1 MEEINL
7 NELFDYFIDKIKYII
22 IATLVCCLI
31 GGIYTKFLT
40 VPMYKSST
48 TVILGGNEEGT
59 GITQSDISINNNL
72 VSTYAEIIKSR
83 RVLEQVQEEL
93 NESYTYRELVDEI
106 SVSSINNT
114 QIIKITVADNNA
126 SNAKIIANLVAKVFT
141 TEIPD
146 LYHIDNVHILDVA
159 IEEEEPYNINVAK
172 SSLIGGLIGLV
183 ISSGI
188 FFAIYYFDRT
198 AKSVEQ
204 VEEVLKM
211 PILGSVEDNKNIKEE
226 LIVAHNPKE
235 IISEQIKT
243 IRTNLQ
249 FTSADEKIK
258 TILITS
264 SIPSEGK
271 SFISSNLASAFAQN
285 NKKVLIVDCDMRKGR
300 VNKIFKIS
308 NRIGLSNLLA
318 YKDDDSENLE
328 EYIYKTKIDN
338 LYVLPRGKVPPNPSE
353 LLNSQKTAKLVSLLS
368 EIFDYIIFDGPPVN
382 GLSDSLIMSGYVDRT
397 VVVTS
402 LNSAPIE
409 LLESTKKM
417 LNNVDAKVAGVIVNK
432 VPRRKGTAS
441 HYYYYENTE
450 DEKLQ

>member
-7 NELFDYFIDKIKYII
+7 KELFDYFIDKIKYII

-48 TVILGGNEEGT
+48 TVILGSNQEGT

-72 VSTYAEIIKSR
+72 VSTYAEIITSR
-83 RVLEQVQEEL
+83 RVLEQVQKEL
-93 NESYTYRELVDEI
+93 NESYTYKELASEI

-114 QIIKITVADNNA
+114 QIIKITVEDNNA
-126 SNAKIIANLVAKVFT
+126 LNAKIIANLVAKVFT
-141 TEIPD
+141 VEVPE
-146 LYHIDNVHILDVA
+146 LYNLDNVHILDVA
-159 IEEEEPYNINVAK
+159 IEEDEPYNINVAK
-172 SSLIGGLIGLV
+172 SSIIGGLLGLV
-183 ISSGI
+183 LSSGI
-188 FFAIYYFDRT
+188 FFVIYYFDRT

-204 VEEVLKM
+204 VEEVLQM
-211 PILGSVEDNKNIKEE
+211 PILGSVEETKNLKEE
-226 LIVAHNPKE
+226 LVVATNPKE
-235 IISEQIKT
+235 IISEQIRT

-271 SFISSNLASAFAQN
+271 SFISSNLATAFAQN

-318 YKDDDSENLE
+318 YKEDDEENLE
-328 EYIYKTKIDN
+328 DYVFKTKIDN
-338 LYVLPRGKVPPNPSE
+338 LYVIPRGKVPPNPSE
-353 LLNSQKTAKLVSLLS
+353 LLNSQKTAKLISLLS

-382 GLSDSLIMSGYVDRT
+382 GLSDSLIMSDFVDRT
-397 VVVTS
+397 IVVTS

-417 LNNVDAKVAGVIVNK
+417 LTNVNAKVAGVIVNK
-432 VPRRKGTAS
+432 VPRRKSSGKS
-441 HYYYYENTE
+441 YYYYENTE
-450 DEKLQ
+450 EEKQ

>member
-7 NELFDYFIDKIKYII
+7 KELFDYFIDKIKYII

-40 VPMYKSST
+40 IPMYKSST
-48 TVILGGNEEGT
+48 TVILGSNQEGT

-83 RVLEQVQEEL
+83 RVLEQVQKEL
-93 NESYTYRELVDEI
+93 NESYTYKELASEI

-114 QIIKITVADNNA
+114 QIIKITVSDNNA
-126 SNAKIIANLVAKVFT
+126 LNAKIIANLVAKVFT
-141 TEIPD
+141 VEVPE
-146 LYHIDNVHILDVA
+146 LYNLDNVHILDVA
-159 IEEEEPYNINVAK
+159 IEEDEPYNINVAK
-172 SSLIGGLIGLV
+172 SSIIGGVLGLV
-183 ISSGI
+183 LSSGI
-188 FFAIYYFDRT
+188 FFVIYYFDRT

-204 VEEVLKM
+204 VEEVLQM
-211 PILGSVEDNKNIKEE
+211 PILGSVEETKNLKEE
-226 LIVAHNPKE
+226 LVVATNPKE
-235 IISEQIKT
+235 IISEQIRT

-271 SFISSNLASAFAQN
+271 SFISSNLATAFAQN

-318 YKDDDSENLE
+318 YKEDDEENLE
-328 EYIYKTKIDN
+328 DYVFKTKIDN
-338 LYVLPRGKVPPNPSE
+338 LYIIPRGKVPPNPSE
-353 LLNSQKTAKLVSLLS
+353 LLNSQKTAKLISLLS

-382 GLSDSLIMSGYVDRT
+382 GLSDSLIMSDYVDRT
-397 VVVTS
+397 IVVTS

-417 LNNVDAKVAGVIVNK
+417 LTNVNAKVAGVIVNK
-432 VPRRKGTAS
+432 VPRRKSSGKS
-441 HYYYYENTE
+441 YYYYENTE
-450 DEKLQ
+450 EEKQ

>member
-7 NELFDYFIDKIKYII
+7 KELFDYFIDKIKYII

-40 VPMYKSST
+40 IPMYKSST
-48 TVILGGNEEGT
+48 TVILGSNQEGT

-83 RVLEQVQEEL
+83 RVLEQVQKEL
-93 NESYTYRELVDEI
+93 NESYTYKELASEI

-114 QIIKITVADNNA
+114 QIIKITVEDNNA
-126 SNAKIIANLVAKVFT
+126 LNAKIIANLVAKVFT
-141 TEIPD
+141 VEVPE
-146 LYHIDNVHILDVA
+146 LYNLDNVHILDVA
-159 IEEEEPYNINVAK
+159 IEEDEPYNINVAK
-172 SSLIGGLIGLV
+172 SSIIGGLLGLV
-183 ISSGI
+183 LSSGI
-188 FFAIYYFDRT
+188 FFVIYYFDRT

-204 VEEVLKM
+204 VEEVLQM
-211 PILGSVEDNKNIKEE
+211 PILGSVEETKNLKDE
-226 LIVAHNPKE
+226 LVVATNPKE
-235 IISEQIKT
+235 IISEQIRT

-271 SFISSNLASAFAQN
+271 SFISSNLATAFAQN

-318 YKDDDSENLE
+318 YKEDDEENLE
-328 EYIYKTKIDN
+328 DYVFKTKIDN
-338 LYVLPRGKVPPNPSE
+338 LYIIPRGKVPPNPSE
-353 LLNSQKTAKLVSLLS
+353 LLNSQKTAKLISLLS

-382 GLSDSLIMSGYVDRT
+382 GLSDSLIMSDFVDRT
-397 VVVTS
+397 IVVTS

-417 LNNVDAKVAGVIVNK
+417 LTNVNAKVAGVIVNK
-432 VPRRKGTAS
+432 VPRRKSSGKS
-441 HYYYYENTE
+441 YYYYENTE
-450 DEKLQ
+450 EEKQ

>member
-7 NELFDYFIDKIKYII
+7 KELFDYFIDKIKYII

-31 GGIYTKFLT
+31 GGIYTKLLT

-48 TVILGGNEEGT
+48 TVILGSNQEGT

-83 RVLEQVQEEL
+83 RVLEQVQKEL
-93 NESYTYRELVDEI
+93 NESYTYKELASEI

-114 QIIKITVADNNA
+114 QIIKITVEDNNA
-126 SNAKIIANLVAKVFT
+126 LNAKIIANLVAKVFT
-141 TEIPD
+141 VEVPE
-146 LYHIDNVHILDVA
+146 LYNLDNVHILDVA
-159 IEEEEPYNINVAK
+159 IEEDEPYNINVAK
-172 SSLIGGLIGLV
+172 SSIIGGLLGLV
-183 ISSGI
+183 LSSGI
-188 FFAIYYFDRT
+188 FFVIYYFDRT

-204 VEEVLKM
+204 VEEVLQM
-211 PILGSVEDNKNIKEE
+211 PILGSVEETKNLKEE
-226 LIVAHNPKE
+226 LVVATNPKE
-235 IISEQIKT
+235 IISEQIRT

-271 SFISSNLASAFAQN
+271 SFISSNLATAFAQN

-318 YKDDDSENLE
+318 YKEDDEENLE
-328 EYIYKTKIDN
+328 DYVFKTKIDN
-338 LYVLPRGKVPPNPSE
+338 LYVIPRGKVPPNPSE
-353 LLNSQKTAKLVSLLS
+353 LLNSQKTAKLISLLS

-382 GLSDSLIMSGYVDRT
+382 GLSDSLIMSDFVDRT
-397 VVVTS
+397 IVVTS

-417 LNNVDAKVAGVIVNK
+417 LTNVNAKVAGVIVNK
-432 VPRRKGTAS
+432 VPRRKSSGKS
-441 HYYYYENTE
+441 YYYYENTE
-450 DEKLQ
+450 EEKQ

>member
-7 NELFDYFIDKIKYII
+7 KELFDYFIDKIKYII

-48 TVILGGNEEGT
+48 TVILGSNQEGA

-83 RVLEQVQEEL
+83 RVLEQVQKEL
-93 NESYTYRELVDEI
+93 NESYTYKELANEI

-114 QIIKITVADNNA
+114 QIIKITVEDNNA
-126 SNAKIIANLVAKVFT
+126 LNAKIIANLVAKVFT
-141 TEIPD
+141 AEVPD
-146 LYHIDNVHILDVA
+146 LYNLDNVHILDVA
-159 IEEEEPYNINVAK
+159 IEEEDPYNINVAK
-172 SSLIGGLIGLV
+172 SSIIGGVLGLV
-183 ISSGI
+183 LSTGI
-188 FFAIYYFDRT
+188 FFVIYYFDRT
-198 AKSVEQ
+198 AKSTEQ
-204 VEEVLKM
+204 VEEILQM
-211 PILGSVEDNKNIKEE
+211 PILGSVEETKNLKDE
-226 LIVAHNPKE
+226 LVVATNPKE

-271 SFISSNLASAFAQN
+271 SFISSNLATAFAQN

-300 VNKIFKIS
+300 VNKIFKVS

-318 YKDDDSENLE
+318 YKEDNEENLE
-328 EYIYKTKIDN
+328 EYVYKTKIDN
-338 LYVLPRGKVPPNPSE
+338 LYVIPRGKVPPNPSE
-353 LLNSQKTAKLVSLLS
+353 LLNSQKTVKLISLLS

-382 GLSDSLIMSGYVDRT
+382 GLSDSLIMSDFVDRT
-397 VVVTS
+397 IVVTS
-402 LNSAPIE
+402 LNAAPIE
-409 LLESTKKM
+409 LLENTKKM
-417 LNNVDAKVAGVIVNK
+417 LNNVNAKVAGVIVNK
-432 VPRRKGTAS
+432 VPRRKGS
-441 HYYYYENTE
+441 SKSYYYYENTE
-450 DEKLQ
+450 EEKQ

>member
-7 NELFDYFIDKIKYII
+7 KELFDYFIDKIKYII

-40 VPMYKSST
+40 IPMYKSST
-48 TVILGGNEEGT
+48 TVILGSNQEGT

-83 RVLEQVQEEL
+83 RVLEQVQKEL
-93 NESYTYRELVDEI
+93 NESYTYKELASEI

-114 QIIKITVADNNA
+114 QIIKITVEDNNA
-126 SNAKIIANLVAKVFT
+126 LNAKIIANLVAKVFT
-141 TEIPD
+141 VEVPE
-146 LYHIDNVHILDVA
+146 LYNLDNVHILDVA
-159 IEEEEPYNINVAK
+159 IEEDEPYNINVAK
-172 SSLIGGLIGLV
+172 SSVIGGLLGLV
-183 ISSGI
+183 LSSGI
-188 FFAIYYFDRT
+188 FFVIYYFDRT

-204 VEEVLKM
+204 VEEVLQM
-211 PILGSVEDNKNIKEE
+211 PILGSVEETKNLKEE
-226 LIVAHNPKE
+226 LVVATNPKE
-235 IISEQIKT
+235 LISEQIRT

-271 SFISSNLASAFAQN
+271 SFISSNLATAFAQN

-318 YKDDDSENLE
+318 YKEDDEENLE
-328 EYIYKTKIDN
+328 DYVFKTKIDN
-338 LYVLPRGKVPPNPSE
+338 LYIIPRGKVPPNPSE
-353 LLNSQKTAKLVSLLS
+353 LLNSQKTAKLISLLS

-382 GLSDSLIMSGYVDRT
+382 GLSDSLIMSDFVDRT
-397 VVVTS
+397 IVVTS

-417 LNNVDAKVAGVIVNK
+417 LTNVNAKVAGVIVNK
-432 VPRRKGTAS
+432 VPRRKSSGKS
-441 HYYYYENTE
+441 YYYYENTE
-450 DEKLQ
+450 EEKQ

>member
-7 NELFDYFIDKIKYII
+7 KELFDYFIDKIKYII

-48 TVILGGNEEGT
+48 TVILGSNQEGT

-72 VSTYAEIIKSR
+72 VSTYAEIITSR
-83 RVLEQVQEEL
+83 RVLEQVQKEL
-93 NESYTYRELVDEI
+93 NESYTYKELASEI

-114 QIIKITVADNNA
+114 QIIKITVEDNNA
-126 SNAKIIANLVAKVFT
+126 LNAKIIANLVAKVFT
-141 TEIPD
+141 VEVPE
-146 LYHIDNVHILDVA
+146 LYNLDNVHILDVA
-159 IEEEEPYNINVAK
+159 IEEDEPYNINVAK
-172 SSLIGGLIGLV
+172 SSIIGGLLGLV

-188 FFAIYYFDRT
+188 FFVIYYFDRT

-204 VEEVLKM
+204 VEEVLQM
-211 PILGSVEDNKNIKEE
+211 PILGSVEETKNLKEE
-226 LIVAHNPKE
+226 LVVATNPKE
-235 IISEQIKT
+235 IISEQIRT

-271 SFISSNLASAFAQN
+271 SFISSNLATAFAQN

-300 VNKIFKIS
+300 VNKIFKVS

-318 YKDDDSENLE
+318 YKEDDEENLE
-328 EYIYKTKIDN
+328 DYVFKTKIDN
-338 LYVLPRGKVPPNPSE
+338 LYVIPRGKVPPNPSE
-353 LLNSQKTAKLVSLLS
+353 LLNSQKTAKLISLLS

-382 GLSDSLIMSGYVDRT
+382 GLSDSLIMSDFVDRT
-397 VVVTS
+397 IVVTS

-417 LNNVDAKVAGVIVNK
+417 LTNVNAKVAGVIVNK
-432 VPRRKGTAS
+432 VPRRKGS
-441 HYYYYENTE
+441 GKSYYYYENTE
-450 DEKLQ
+450 EEKQ

>member
-7 NELFDYFIDKIKYII
+7 KELFDYFIDKIKYII

-40 VPMYKSST
+40 IPMYKSST
-48 TVILGGNEEGT
+48 TVILGSNQEGT

-83 RVLEQVQEEL
+83 RVLEQVQKEL
-93 NESYTYRELVDEI
+93 NESYTYKELASEI

-114 QIIKITVADNNA
+114 QIIKITVEDNNA
-126 SNAKIIANLVAKVFT
+126 LNAKIIANLVAKVFT
-141 TEIPD
+141 VEVPE
-146 LYHIDNVHILDVA
+146 LYNLDNVHILDVA
-159 IEEEEPYNINVAK
+159 IEEDEPYNINVAK
-172 SSLIGGLIGLV
+172 SSIIGGLLGLV
-183 ISSGI
+183 LSSGI
-188 FFAIYYFDRT
+188 FFVIYYFDRT

-204 VEEVLKM
+204 VEEVLQM
-211 PILGSVEDNKNIKEE
+211 PILGSVEETKNLKEE
-226 LIVAHNPKE
+226 LVVATNPKE
-235 IISEQIKT
+235 IISEQIRT

-271 SFISSNLASAFAQN
+271 SFISSNLATAFAQN

-318 YKDDDSENLE
+318 YKEDDEENLE
-328 EYIYKTKIDN
+328 DYVFKTKIDN
-338 LYVLPRGKVPPNPSE
+338 LYIIPRGKVPPNPSE
-353 LLNSQKTAKLVSLLS
+353 LLNSQKTAKLISLLS

-382 GLSDSLIMSGYVDRT
+382 GLSDSLIMSDFVDRT
-397 VVVTS
+397 IVVTS

-417 LNNVDAKVAGVIVNK
+417 LTNVNAKVAGVIVNK
-432 VPRRKGTAS
+432 VPRRKSSGKS
-441 HYYYYENTE
+441 YYYYENTE
-450 DEKLQ
+450 EEKQ

>member
-7 NELFDYFIDKIKYII
+7 KELFDYFIDKIKYII

-48 TVILGGNEEGT
+48 TVILGSNQEGT

-83 RVLEQVQEEL
+83 RVLEQVQKEL
-93 NESYTYRELVDEI
+93 NESYTYKELASEI

-114 QIIKITVADNNA
+114 QIIKITVEDNNA
-126 SNAKIIANLVAKVFT
+126 LNAKIIANLVAKVFT
-141 TEIPD
+141 VEVPE
-146 LYHIDNVHILDVA
+146 LYNLDNVHILDVA
-159 IEEEEPYNINVAK
+159 IEEDEPYNINVAK
-172 SSLIGGLIGLV
+172 SSVIGGLLGLV
-183 ISSGI
+183 LSSGI
-188 FFAIYYFDRT
+188 FFVIYYFDRT

-204 VEEVLKM
+204 VEEVLQM
-211 PILGSVEDNKNIKEE
+211 PILGSVEETKNLKEE
-226 LIVAHNPKE
+226 LVVATNPKE
-235 IISEQIKT
+235 IISEQIRT

-271 SFISSNLASAFAQN
+271 SFISSNLATAFAQN

-318 YKDDDSENLE
+318 YKEDDEENLE
-328 EYIYKTKIDN
+328 DYVFKTKIDN
-338 LYVLPRGKVPPNPSE
+338 LYVIPRGKVPPNPSE
-353 LLNSQKTAKLVSLLS
+353 LLNSQKTAKLISLLS

-382 GLSDSLIMSGYVDRT
+382 GLSDSLIMSDFVDRT
-397 VVVTS
+397 IVVTS

-417 LNNVDAKVAGVIVNK
+417 LTNVNAKVAGVIVNK
-432 VPRRKGTAS
+432 VPRRKGS
-441 HYYYYENTE
+441 GKSYYYYENTE
-450 DEKLQ
+450 EEKQ

>member
-7 NELFDYFIDKIKYII
+7 KELFDYFIDKIKYII

-48 TVILGGNEEGT
+48 TVILGSNQEGT

-83 RVLEQVQEEL
+83 RVLEQVQKEL
-93 NESYTYRELVDEI
+93 NESYTYKELASEI

-114 QIIKITVADNNA
+114 QIIKITVSDNNA
-126 SNAKIIANLVAKVFT
+126 LNAKIIANLVAKVFT
-141 TEIPD
+141 VEVPE
-146 LYHIDNVHILDVA
+146 LYNLDNVHILDVA
-159 IEEEEPYNINVAK
+159 IEEDEPYNINVAK
-172 SSLIGGLIGLV
+172 SSIIGGVLGLV
-183 ISSGI
+183 LSSGI
-188 FFAIYYFDRT
+188 FFVIYYFDRT

-204 VEEVLKM
+204 VEEVLQM
-211 PILGSVEDNKNIKEE
+211 PILGSVEETKNLKEE
-226 LIVAHNPKE
+226 LVVATNPKE
-235 IISEQIKT
+235 LISEQIRT

-271 SFISSNLASAFAQN
+271 SFISSNLATAFAQN

-318 YKDDDSENLE
+318 YKEDDEENLE
-328 EYIYKTKIDN
+328 DYVFKTRIDN
-338 LYVLPRGKVPPNPSE
+338 LYIIPRGKVPPNPSE
-353 LLNSQKTAKLVSLLS
+353 LLNSQKTAKLISLLS

-382 GLSDSLIMSGYVDRT
+382 GLSDSLIMSDFVDRT
-397 VVVTS
+397 IVVTS

-417 LNNVDAKVAGVIVNK
+417 LTNVNAKVAGVIVNK
-432 VPRRKGTAS
+432 VPRRKSSGKS
-441 HYYYYENTE
+441 YYYYENTE
-450 DEKLQ
+450 EEKQ

>member
-7 NELFDYFIDKIKYII
+7 KELFDYFIDKIKYII

-40 VPMYKSST
+40 IPMYKSST
-48 TVILGGNEEGT
+48 TVILGSNQEGT

-72 VSTYAEIIKSR
+72 VSTYAEIITSR
-83 RVLEQVQEEL
+83 RVLEQVQKEL
-93 NESYTYRELVDEI
+93 NESYTYKELASEI

-114 QIIKITVADNNA
+114 QIIKITVSDNNA
-126 SNAKIIANLVAKVFT
+126 LNAKIIANLVAKVFT
-141 TEIPD
+141 VEVPE
-146 LYHIDNVHILDVA
+146 LYNLDNVHILDVA
-159 IEEEEPYNINVAK
+159 IEEDEPYNINVAK
-172 SSLIGGLIGLV
+172 SSIIGGLLGLV
-183 ISSGI
+183 LSSGI
-188 FFAIYYFDRT
+188 FFVIYYFDRT

-204 VEEVLKM
+204 VEEVLQM
-211 PILGSVEDNKNIKEE
+211 PILGSVEETKNLKEE
-226 LIVAHNPKE
+226 LVVATNPKE
-235 IISEQIKT
+235 IISEQIRT

-271 SFISSNLASAFAQN
+271 SFISSNLATAFAQN

-318 YKDDDSENLE
+318 YKEDDEENLE
-328 EYIYKTKIDN
+328 DYVFKTKIDN
-338 LYVLPRGKVPPNPSE
+338 LYIIPRGKVPPNPSE
-353 LLNSQKTAKLVSLLS
+353 LLNSQKTAKLISLLS

-382 GLSDSLIMSGYVDRT
+382 GLSDPLIMSDFVDRT
-397 VVVTS
+397 IVVTS

-417 LNNVDAKVAGVIVNK
+417 LTNVNAKVAGVIVNK
-432 VPRRKGTAS
+432 VPRRKSSGKS
-441 HYYYYENTE
+441 YYYYENTE
-450 DEKLQ
+450 EEKQ

>member
-7 NELFDYFIDKIKYII
+7 KELFDYFIDKIKYII

-40 VPMYKSST
+40 IPMYKSST
-48 TVILGGNEEGT
+48 TVILGSNQEGT

-83 RVLEQVQEEL
+83 RVLEQVQKEL
-93 NESYTYRELVDEI
+93 NESYTYKELASEI

-114 QIIKITVADNNA
+114 QIIKITVSDNNA
-126 SNAKIIANLVAKVFT
+126 LNAKIIANLVAKVFT
-141 TEIPD
+141 VEVPE
-146 LYHIDNVHILDVA
+146 LYNLDNVHILDVA
-159 IEEEEPYNINVAK
+159 IEEDEPYNINVAK
-172 SSLIGGLIGLV
+172 SSIIGGVLGLV
-183 ISSGI
+183 LSSGI
-188 FFAIYYFDRT
+188 FFVIYYFDRT

-204 VEEVLKM
+204 VEEVLQM
-211 PILGSVEDNKNIKEE
+211 PILGSVEETKNLKEE
-226 LIVAHNPKE
+226 LVVATNPKE
-235 IISEQIKT
+235 IISEQIRT

-258 TILITS
+258 TILITT

-271 SFISSNLASAFAQN
+271 SFISSNLATAFAQN

-318 YKDDDSENLE
+318 YKEDDEENLE
-328 EYIYKTKIDN
+328 DYVFKTKIDN
-338 LYVLPRGKVPPNPSE
+338 LYIIPRGKVPPNPSE
-353 LLNSQKTAKLVSLLS
+353 LLNSQKTAKLISLLS

-382 GLSDSLIMSGYVDRT
+382 GLSDSLIMSDFVDRT
-397 VVVTS
+397 IVVTS

-417 LNNVDAKVAGVIVNK
+417 LTNVNAKVAGVIVNK
-432 VPRRKGTAS
+432 VPRRKSSGKS
-441 HYYYYENTE
+441 YYYYENTE
-450 DEKLQ
+450 EEKQ

>member
-7 NELFDYFIDKIKYII
+7 KELFDYFIDKIKYII

-40 VPMYKSST
+40 IPMYKSST
-48 TVILGGNEEGT
+48 TVILGSNQEGT

-83 RVLEQVQEEL
+83 RVLEQVQKEL
-93 NESYTYRELVDEI
+93 NESYTYKELASEI

-126 SNAKIIANLVAKVFT
+126 LNAKIIANLVAKVFT
-141 TEIPD
+141 VEVPE
-146 LYHIDNVHILDVA
+146 LYNLDNVHILDVA
-159 IEEEEPYNINVAK
+159 IEEDEPYNINVAK
-172 SSLIGGLIGLV
+172 SSIIGGLLGLV
-183 ISSGI
+183 LSSGI
-188 FFAIYYFDRT
+188 FFVIYYFDRT

-204 VEEVLKM
+204 VEEVLQM
-211 PILGSVEDNKNIKEE
+211 PILGSVEETKNLKEE
-226 LIVAHNPKE
+226 LVVATNPKE
-235 IISEQIKT
+235 IISEQIRT

-271 SFISSNLASAFAQN
+271 SFISSNLATAFAQN

-318 YKDDDSENLE
+318 YKEDDEENLE
-328 EYIYKTKIDN
+328 DYVFKTKIDN
-338 LYVLPRGKVPPNPSE
+338 LYVIPRGKVPPNPSE
-353 LLNSQKTAKLVSLLS
+353 LLNSQKTAKLISLLS

-382 GLSDSLIMSGYVDRT
+382 GLSDSLIMSDFVDRT
-397 VVVTS
+397 IVVTS

-417 LNNVDAKVAGVIVNK
+417 LTNVNAKVAGVIVNK
-432 VPRRKGTAS
+432 VPRRKNSGKS
-441 HYYYYENTE
+441 YYYYENTE
-450 DEKLQ
+450 EEKQ

>member
-7 NELFDYFIDKIKYII
+7 KELFDYFIDKLRYII

-48 TVILGGNEEGT
+48 TVILGSNQEGT

-83 RVLEQVQEEL
+83 RVLEQVKKEL
-93 NESYTYRELVDEI
+93 NESYTYKELASEI

-114 QIIKITVADNNA
+114 QIIKITVEDNNA
-126 SNAKIIANLVAKVFT
+126 LNAKIIANLVAKVFT
-141 TEIPD
+141 VEVPE
-146 LYHIDNVHILDVA
+146 LYNLDNVHILDVA
-159 IEEEEPYNINVAK
+159 IEEDEPYNINVAK
-172 SSLIGGLIGLV
+172 SSIIGGVLGLV
-183 ISSGI
+183 LSSGI
-188 FFAIYYFDRT
+188 FFVIYYFDRT

-204 VEEVLKM
+204 VEEVLQM
-211 PILGSVEDNKNIKEE
+211 PILGSVEETKNLKEE
-226 LIVAHNPKE
+226 LVVATNPKE
-235 IISEQIKT
+235 IISEQIRT

-271 SFISSNLASAFAQN
+271 SFISSNLATAFAQN

-318 YKDDDSENLE
+318 YKEDDEENLE
-328 EYIYKTKIDN
+328 DYVFKTKIDN
-338 LYVLPRGKVPPNPSE
+338 LYIIPRGKVPPNPSE
-353 LLNSQKTAKLVSLLS
+353 LLNSQKTAKLISLLS

-382 GLSDSLIMSGYVDRT
+382 GLSDSLIMSDYVDRT
-397 VVVTS
+397 IVVTS

-417 LNNVDAKVAGVIVNK
+417 LTNVNAKVAGVIVNR
-432 VPRRKGTAS
+432 VPRRKGS
-441 HYYYYENTE
+441 GKSYYYYENTE
-450 DEKLQ
+450 EEKQ

>member
-7 NELFDYFIDKIKYII
+7 KELFDYFIDKIKYII

-48 TVILGGNEEGT
+48 TVILGSNQEGT

-83 RVLEQVQEEL
+83 RVLEQVQKEL
-93 NESYTYRELVDEI
+93 NESYTYKELANEI

-114 QIIKITVADNNA
+114 QIIKITVEDNNA
-126 SNAKIIANLVAKVFT
+126 LNAKIIANLVAKVFT
-141 TEIPD
+141 AEVPD
-146 LYHIDNVHILDVA
+146 LYNLDNVHILDVA
-159 IEEEEPYNINVAK
+159 IEEEDPYNINVAK
-172 SSLIGGLIGLV
+172 SSIIGGVLGLIL
-183 ISSGI
+183 STGI
-188 FFAIYYFDRT
+188 FFVIYYFDRT
-198 AKSVEQ
+198 AKSTEQ
-204 VEEVLKM
+204 VEEILQM
-211 PILGSVEDNKNIKEE
+211 PILGSVEETKNLKDE
-226 LIVAHNPKE
+226 LVVATNPKE

-271 SFISSNLASAFAQN
+271 SFISSNLATAFAQN

-300 VNKIFKIS
+300 VNKIFKVS

-318 YKDDDSENLE
+318 YKEDNEENLE
-328 EYIYKTKIDN
+328 EYVYKTKIDN
-338 LYVLPRGKVPPNPSE
+338 LYVIPRGKVPPNPSE
-353 LLNSQKTAKLVSLLS
+353 LLNSQKTVKLISLLS

-382 GLSDSLIMSGYVDRT
+382 GLSDSLIMSDFVDRT
-397 VVVTS
+397 IVVTS
-402 LNSAPIE
+402 LNSAPVE
-409 LLESTKKM
+409 LLENTKKM
-417 LNNVDAKVAGVIVNK
+417 LNNVNAKVAGVIVNK
-432 VPRRKGTAS
+432 VPRRKGS
-441 HYYYYENTE
+441 SKSYYYYENTE
-450 DEKLQ
+450 EEKQ

>member
-7 NELFDYFIDKIKYII
+7 KELFDYFIDKIKYII

-40 VPMYKSST
+40 IPMYKSST
-48 TVILGGNEEGT
+48 TVILGSNQEGT

-83 RVLEQVQEEL
+83 RVLEQVQKEL
-93 NESYTYRELVDEI
+93 NESYTYKELASEI

-114 QIIKITVADNNA
+114 QIIKITVSDNNA
-126 SNAKIIANLVAKVFT
+126 LNAKIIANLVAKVFT
-141 TEIPD
+141 VEVPE
-146 LYHIDNVHILDVA
+146 LYNLDNVHILDVA
-159 IEEEEPYNINVAK
+159 IEEDEPYNINVAK
-172 SSLIGGLIGLV
+172 SSIIGGVLGLV
-183 ISSGI
+183 LSSGI
-188 FFAIYYFDRT
+188 FFVIYYFDRT

-204 VEEVLKM
+204 VEEVLQM
-211 PILGSVEDNKNIKEE
+211 PILGSVEETKNLKEE
-226 LIVAHNPKE
+226 LVVATNPKE
-235 IISEQIKT
+235 IISEQIRT

-249 FTSADEKIK
+249 FTSADEKIM

-271 SFISSNLASAFAQN
+271 SFISSNLATAFAQN

-318 YKDDDSENLE
+318 YKEDDEENLE
-328 EYIYKTKIDN
+328 DYVFKTKIDN
-338 LYVLPRGKVPPNPSE
+338 LYVIPRGKVPPNPSE
-353 LLNSQKTAKLVSLLS
+353 LLNSQKTAKLISLLS

-382 GLSDSLIMSGYVDRT
+382 GLSDSLIMSDFVDRT
-397 VVVTS
+397 IVVTS

-417 LNNVDAKVAGVIVNK
+417 LTNVNAKVAGVIVNK
-432 VPRRKGTAS
+432 VPRRKSSGKS
-441 HYYYYENTE
+441 YYYYENTE
-450 DEKLQ
+450 EEKQ

>member
-7 NELFDYFIDKIKYII
+7 KELFDYFIDKIKYII

-48 TVILGGNEEGT
+48 TVILGSNQEGT

-83 RVLEQVQEEL
+83 RVLEQVQKEL
-93 NESYTYRELVDEI
+93 NESYTYKELASEI

-114 QIIKITVADNNA
+114 QIIKITVSDNNA
-126 SNAKIIANLVAKVFT
+126 LNAKIIANLVAKVFT
-141 TEIPD
+141 VEVPE
-146 LYHIDNVHILDVA
+146 LYNLDNVHILDVA
-159 IEEEEPYNINVAK
+159 IEEDEPYNINVAK
-172 SSLIGGLIGLV
+172 SSIIGGVLGLV
-183 ISSGI
+183 LSSGI
-188 FFAIYYFDRT
+188 FFVIYYFDRT

-204 VEEVLKM
+204 VEEVLQM
-211 PILGSVEDNKNIKEE
+211 PILGSVEETKNLKEE
-226 LIVAHNPKE
+226 LVVATNPKE
-235 IISEQIKT
+235 LISEQIRT

-271 SFISSNLASAFAQN
+271 SFISSNLATAFAQN

-318 YKDDDSENLE
+318 YKEDDEENLE
-328 EYIYKTKIDN
+328 DYVFKTKIDN
-338 LYVLPRGKVPPNPSE
+338 LYIIPRGKVPPNPSE
-353 LLNSQKTAKLVSLLS
+353 LLNSQKTAKLISLLS

-382 GLSDSLIMSGYVDRT
+382 GLSDSLIMSDFVDRT
-397 VVVTS
+397 IVVTS

-417 LNNVDAKVAGVIVNK
+417 LTNVNAKVAGVIVNK
-432 VPRRKGTAS
+432 VPRRKSSGKS
-441 HYYYYENTE
+441 YYYYENTE
-450 DEKLQ
+450 EEKQ

>member
-7 NELFDYFIDKIKYII
+7 KELFDYFIDKIKYII

-40 VPMYKSST
+40 IPMYKSST
-48 TVILGGNEEGT
+48 TVILGSNQEGT

-83 RVLEQVQEEL
+83 RVLEQVQKEL
-93 NESYTYRELVDEI
+93 NESYTYKELASEI

-114 QIIKITVADNNA
+114 QIIKITVSDNNA
-126 SNAKIIANLVAKVFT
+126 LNAKIIANLVAKVFT
-141 TEIPD
+141 VEVPE
-146 LYHIDNVHILDVA
+146 LYNLDNVHILDVA
-159 IEEEEPYNINVAK
+159 IEEDEPYNINVAK
-172 SSLIGGLIGLV
+172 SSIIGGVLGLV
-183 ISSGI
+183 LSSGI
-188 FFAIYYFDRT
+188 FFVIYYFDRT

-204 VEEVLKM
+204 VEEVLQM
-211 PILGSVEDNKNIKEE
+211 PILGSVEETKNLKEE
-226 LIVAHNPKE
+226 LVVATNPKE
-235 IISEQIKT
+235 IISEQIRT

-271 SFISSNLASAFAQN
+271 SFISSNLATAFAQN

-318 YKDDDSENLE
+318 YKEDDEENLE
-328 EYIYKTKIDN
+328 DYVFKTKIDN
-338 LYVLPRGKVPPNPSE
+338 LYIIPRGKVPPNPSE
-353 LLNSQKTAKLVSLLS
+353 LLNSQKTAKLISLLS

-382 GLSDSLIMSGYVDRT
+382 GLSDSLIMSDFVDRT
-397 VVVTS
+397 IVVTS

-417 LNNVDAKVAGVIVNK
+417 LTNVNAKVAGVIVNK
-432 VPRRKGTAS
+432 VPRRKSSGKS
-441 HYYYYENTE
+441 YYYYENIE
-450 DEKLQ
+450 EEKQ

>member
-7 NELFDYFIDKIKYII
+7 KELFDYFIDKLRYII

-48 TVILGGNEEGT
+48 TVILGSNQEGT

-83 RVLEQVQEEL
+83 RVLEQVQKEL
-93 NESYTYRELVDEI
+93 NESYTYKELASEI

-114 QIIKITVADNNA
+114 QIIKITVEDNNA
-126 SNAKIIANLVAKVFT
+126 LNAKIIANLVAKVFT
-141 TEIPD
+141 VEVPE
-146 LYHIDNVHILDVA
+146 LYNLDNVHILDVA
-159 IEEEEPYNINVAK
+159 IEEDEPYNINVAK
-172 SSLIGGLIGLV
+172 SSIIGGLLGLV
-183 ISSGI
+183 LSSGI
-188 FFAIYYFDRT
+188 FFVIYYFDRT

-204 VEEVLKM
+204 VEEVLQM
-211 PILGSVEDNKNIKEE
+211 PILGSVEETKNLKEE
-226 LIVAHNPKE
+226 LVVATNPKE
-235 IISEQIKT
+235 IISEQIRT

-271 SFISSNLASAFAQN
+271 SFISSNLATAFAQN

-318 YKDDDSENLE
+318 YKEDDEENLE
-328 EYIYKTKIDN
+328 DYVFKTKIDN
-338 LYVLPRGKVPPNPSE
+338 LYIIPRGKVPPNPSE
-353 LLNSQKTAKLVSLLS
+353 LLNSQKTAKLISLLS

-382 GLSDSLIMSGYVDRT
+382 GLSDSLIMSDFVDRT
-397 VVVTS
+397 IVVTS

-417 LNNVDAKVAGVIVNK
+417 LTNVNAKVAGVIVNR
-432 VPRRKGTAS
+432 VPRRKGS
-441 HYYYYENTE
+441 GKSYYYYENTE
-450 DEKLQ
+450 EEKQ

>member
-7 NELFDYFIDKIKYII
+7 KELFDYFIDKIKYII

-40 VPMYKSST
+40 IPMYKSST
-48 TVILGGNEEGT
+48 TVILGSNQEGT

-83 RVLEQVQEEL
+83 RVLEQVQKEL
-93 NESYTYRELVDEI
+93 NESYTYKELASEI

-114 QIIKITVADNNA
+114 QIIKITVSDNNA
-126 SNAKIIANLVAKVFT
+126 LNAKIIANLVAKVFT
-141 TEIPD
+141 VEVPE
-146 LYHIDNVHILDVA
+146 LYNLDNVHILDVA
-159 IEEEEPYNINVAK
+159 IEEDEPYNINVAK
-172 SSLIGGLIGLV
+172 SSIIGGLLGLV
-183 ISSGI
+183 LSSGI
-188 FFAIYYFDRT
+188 FFVIYYFDRT

-204 VEEVLKM
+204 VEEVLQM
-211 PILGSVEDNKNIKEE
+211 PILGSVEETKNLKEE
-226 LIVAHNPKE
+226 LVVATNPKE
-235 IISEQIKT
+235 IISEQIRT

-271 SFISSNLASAFAQN
+271 SFISSNLATAFAQN

-318 YKDDDSENLE
+318 YKEDDEENLE
-328 EYIYKTKIDN
+328 DYVFKTKIDN
-338 LYVLPRGKVPPNPSE
+338 LYVIPRGKVPPNPSE
-353 LLNSQKTAKLVSLLS
+353 LLNSQKTAKLISLLS

-382 GLSDSLIMSGYVDRT
+382 GLSDSLIMSDFVDRT
-397 VVVTS
+397 IVVTS

-417 LNNVDAKVAGVIVNK
+417 LTNVNAKVAGVIVNK
-432 VPRRKGTAS
+432 VPRRKSSGKS
-441 HYYYYENTE
+441 YYYYENTE
-450 DEKLQ
+450 EEKQ

>member
-7 NELFDYFIDKIKYII
+7 KELFDYFIDKIKYII

-48 TVILGGNEEGT
+48 TVILGSNQEGT

-83 RVLEQVQEEL
+83 RVLEQVQKEL
-93 NESYTYRELVDEI
+93 NESYTYKELASEI

-114 QIIKITVADNNA
+114 QIIKITVEDNNA
-126 SNAKIIANLVAKVFT
+126 LNAKIIANLVAKVFT
-141 TEIPD
+141 VEVPE
-146 LYHIDNVHILDVA
+146 LYNLDNVHILDVA
-159 IEEEEPYNINVAK
+159 IEEDEPYNINVAK
-172 SSLIGGLIGLV
+172 SSIIGGLLGLV
-183 ISSGI
+183 LSSGI
-188 FFAIYYFDRT
+188 FFVIYYFDRT

-204 VEEVLKM
+204 VEEVLQM
-211 PILGSVEDNKNIKEE
+211 PILGSVEETKNLKEE
-226 LIVAHNPKE
+226 LVVATNPKE
-235 IISEQIKT
+235 LISEQIRT

-271 SFISSNLASAFAQN
+271 SFISSNLATAFAQN

-318 YKDDDSENLE
+318 YKEDDEENLE
-328 EYIYKTKIDN
+328 DYVFKTKKHN
-338 LYVLPRGKVPPNPSE
+338 LYVIPRGKVPTYPSE
-353 LLNSQKTAKLVSLLS
+353 LLNSQKTAKLISLLS

-382 GLSDSLIMSGYVDRT
+382 GLSDSLIMSDFVDRT
-397 VVVTS
+397 IVVTS

-417 LNNVDAKVAGVIVNK
+417 LTNVNAKVAGVIVNK
-432 VPRRKGTAS
+432 VPRRKSSGKS
-441 HYYYYENTE
+441 YYYYENTE
-450 DEKLQ
+450 EEKQ

>member
-7 NELFDYFIDKIKYII
+7 KELFDYFIDKIKYII

-48 TVILGGNEEGT
+48 TVILGSNQEGT

-83 RVLEQVQEEL
+83 RVLEQVQKEL
-93 NESYTYRELVDEI
+93 NESYTYKELASEI

-114 QIIKITVADNNA
+114 QIIKITVEDNNA
-126 SNAKIIANLVAKVFT
+126 LNAKIIANLVAKVFT
-141 TEIPD
+141 VEVPE
-146 LYHIDNVHILDVA
+146 LYNLDNVHILDVA
-159 IEEEEPYNINVAK
+159 IEEDEPYNINVAK
-172 SSLIGGLIGLV
+172 SSIIGGVLGLV
-183 ISSGI
+183 LSSGI
-188 FFAIYYFDRT
+188 FFVIYYFDRT

-204 VEEVLKM
+204 VEEVLQM
-211 PILGSVEDNKNIKEE
+211 PILGSVEETKNLKEE
-226 LIVAHNPKE
+226 LVVATNPKE
-235 IISEQIKT
+235 IISEQIRT

-271 SFISSNLASAFAQN
+271 SFISSNLATAFAQN

-318 YKDDDSENLE
+318 YKEDDEENLE
-328 EYIYKTKIDN
+328 DYVFKTKIDN
-338 LYVLPRGKVPPNPSE
+338 LYIIPRGKVPPNPSE
-353 LLNSQKTAKLVSLLS
+353 LLNSQKTAKLISLLS

-382 GLSDSLIMSGYVDRT
+382 GLSDSLIMSDFVDRT
-397 VVVTS
+397 IVVTS

-417 LNNVDAKVAGVIVNK
+417 LTNVNAKVAGVIVNK
-432 VPRRKGTAS
+432 VPRRKNSGKS
-441 HYYYYENTE
+441 YYYYENTE
-450 DEKLQ
+450 EEKQ

>member
-7 NELFDYFIDKIKYII
+7 KELFDYFIDKIKYII

-40 VPMYKSST
+40 IPMYKSST
-48 TVILGGNEEGT
+48 TVILGSNQEGT

-83 RVLEQVQEEL
+83 RVLEQVQKEL
-93 NESYTYRELVDEI
+93 NESYTYKELASEI

-114 QIIKITVADNNA
+114 QIIKITVEDNNA
-126 SNAKIIANLVAKVFT
+126 LNAKIIANLVAKVFT
-141 TEIPD
+141 VEVPE
-146 LYHIDNVHILDVA
+146 LYNLDNVHILDVA
-159 IEEEEPYNINVAK
+159 IEEDEPYNINVAK
-172 SSLIGGLIGLV
+172 SSIIGGLLGLV
-183 ISSGI
+183 LSSGI
-188 FFAIYYFDRT
+188 FFVIYYFDRT

-204 VEEVLKM
+204 VEEVLQM
-211 PILGSVEDNKNIKEE
+211 PILGSVEETKNLKEE
-226 LIVAHNPKE
+226 LVVATNPKE
-235 IISEQIKT
+235 LISEQIRT

-271 SFISSNLASAFAQN
+271 SFISSNLATAFAQN

-318 YKDDDSENLE
+318 YKEDDEENLE
-328 EYIYKTKIDN
+328 DYVFKTKIDN
-338 LYVLPRGKVPPNPSE
+338 LYIIPRGKVPPNPSE
-353 LLNSQKTAKLVSLLS
+353 LLNSQKTAKLISLLS

-382 GLSDSLIMSGYVDRT
+382 GLSDSLIMSDFVDRT
-397 VVVTS
+397 IVVTS

-417 LNNVDAKVAGVIVNK
+417 LTNVNAKVAGVIVNK
-432 VPRRKGTAS
+432 VPRRKSSGKS
-441 HYYYYENTE
+441 YYYYENTE
-450 DEKLQ
+450 EEKQ

>member
-7 NELFDYFIDKIKYII
+7 KELFDYFIDKIKYII

-48 TVILGGNEEGT
+48 TVILGSNQEGT

-83 RVLEQVQEEL
+83 RVLEQVQKEL
-93 NESYTYRELVDEI
+93 NESYTYKELASEI

-114 QIIKITVADNNA
+114 QIIKITVEDNNA
-126 SNAKIIANLVAKVFT
+126 LNAKIIANLVAKVFT
-141 TEIPD
+141 IEVPE
-146 LYHIDNVHILDVA
+146 LYNLDNVHILDVA
-159 IEEEEPYNINVAK
+159 IEEDEPYNINVAK
-172 SSLIGGLIGLV
+172 SSIIGGLLGLV
-183 ISSGI
+183 LSSGI
-188 FFAIYYFDRT
+188 FFVIYYFDRT

-204 VEEVLKM
+204 VEEVLQM
-211 PILGSVEDNKNIKEE
+211 PILGSVEETKNLKEE
-226 LIVAHNPKE
+226 LVVATNPKE
-235 IISEQIKT
+235 LISEQIRT

-271 SFISSNLASAFAQN
+271 SFISSNLATAFAQN

-318 YKDDDSENLE
+318 YKEDDEENLE
-328 EYIYKTKIDN
+328 DYVFKTKIDN
-338 LYVLPRGKVPPNPSE
+338 LYIIPRGKVPPNPSE
-353 LLNSQKTAKLVSLLS
+353 LLNSQKTAKLISLLS

-382 GLSDSLIMSGYVDRT
+382 GLSDSLIMSDYVDRT
-397 VVVTS
+397 IVVTS

-417 LNNVDAKVAGVIVNK
+417 LTNVNAKVAGVIVNK
-432 VPRRKGTAS
+432 VPRRKSSGKS
-441 HYYYYENTE
+441 YYYYENTE
-450 DEKLQ
+450 EEKQ

>member
-7 NELFDYFIDKIKYII
+7 KELFDYFIDKIKYII

-48 TVILGGNEEGT
+48 TVILGSNQEGT

-72 VSTYAEIIKSR
+72 VSTYAEIITSR
-83 RVLEQVQEEL
+83 RVLEQVQKEL
-93 NESYTYRELVDEI
+93 NESYTYKELASEI

-114 QIIKITVADNNA
+114 QIIKITVEDNNA
-126 SNAKIIANLVAKVFT
+126 LNAKIIANLVAKVFT
-141 TEIPD
+141 VEVPE
-146 LYHIDNVHILDVA
+146 LYNLDNVHILDVA
-159 IEEEEPYNINVAK
+159 IEEDEPYNINVAK
-172 SSLIGGLIGLV
+172 SSIIGGVLGLV
-183 ISSGI
+183 LSSGI
-188 FFAIYYFDRT
+188 FFVIYYFDRT

-204 VEEVLKM
+204 VEEVLQM
-211 PILGSVEDNKNIKEE
+211 PILGSVEETKNLKEE
-226 LIVAHNPKE
+226 LVVATNPKE
-235 IISEQIKT
+235 IISEQIRT

-271 SFISSNLASAFAQN
+271 SFISSNLATAFAQN

-318 YKDDDSENLE
+318 YKEDDEENLE
-328 EYIYKTKIDN
+328 DYVFKTKIDN
-338 LYVLPRGKVPPNPSE
+338 LYIIPRGKVPPNPSE
-353 LLNSQKTAKLVSLLS
+353 LLNSQKTAKLISLLS

-382 GLSDSLIMSGYVDRT
+382 GLSDSLIMSDFVDRT
-397 VVVTS
+397 IVVTS

-417 LNNVDAKVAGVIVNK
+417 LTNVNAKVAGVIVNK
-432 VPRRKGTAS
+432 VPRRKSSGKS
-441 HYYYYENTE
+441 YYYYENTE
-450 DEKLQ
+450 EEKQ

>member
-7 NELFDYFIDKIKYII
+7 KELFDYFIDKIKYII

-48 TVILGGNEEGT
+48 TVILGSNQDGA

-72 VSTYAEIIKSR
+72 VSTYAEIITSR
-83 RVLEQVQEEL
+83 RVLEQVQKEL
-93 NESYTYRELVDEI
+93 NESYTYKELADEI

-114 QIIKITVADNNA
+114 QIIKITVEDNNA
-126 SNAKIIANLVAKVFT
+126 LNAKIIANLVAKVFT
-141 TEIPD
+141 VEVPE
-146 LYHIDNVHILDVA
+146 LYNLDNVHILDVA
-159 IEEEEPYNINVAK
+159 IEEDEPYNINVAK
-172 SSLIGGLIGLV
+172 SSIIGGVLGLV

-188 FFAIYYFDRT
+188 FFVIYYFDRT

-204 VEEVLKM
+204 VEEVLQM
-211 PILGSVEDNKNIKEE
+211 PILGSVEETKNLKEE
-226 LIVAHNPKE
+226 LVVATNPKE
-235 IISEQIKT
+235 IISEQIRT

-271 SFISSNLASAFAQN
+271 SFISSNLATAFAQN

-318 YKDDDSENLE
+318 YKEDDEENLE
-328 EYIYKTKIDN
+328 DYVFKTKIDN
-338 LYVLPRGKVPPNPSE
+338 LYVIPRGKVPPNPSE
-353 LLNSQKTAKLVSLLS
+353 LLNSQKTAKLISLLS

-382 GLSDSLIMSGYVDRT
+382 GLSDSLIMSDFVDRT
-397 VVVTS
+397 IVVTS

-417 LNNVDAKVAGVIVNK
+417 LTNVNAKVAGVIVNK
-432 VPRRKGTAS
+432 VPRRKGS
-441 HYYYYENTE
+441 GKSYYYYENTE
-450 DEKLQ
+450 EEKQ

>member
-7 NELFDYFIDKIKYII
+7 KELFDYFIDKIKYII

-31 GGIYTKFLT
+31 GGICTKFLT

-48 TVILGGNEEGT
+48 TVILGSNQEGT

-72 VSTYAEIIKSR
+72 VSTYAEIITSR
-83 RVLEQVQEEL
+83 RVLEQVQKEL
-93 NESYTYRELVDEI
+93 NESYTYKELASEI

-114 QIIKITVADNNA
+114 QIIKITVEDNNA
-126 SNAKIIANLVAKVFT
+126 LNAKIIANLVAKVFT
-141 TEIPD
+141 VEVPE
-146 LYHIDNVHILDVA
+146 LYNLDNVHILDVA
-159 IEEEEPYNINVAK
+159 IEEDEPYNINVAK
-172 SSLIGGLIGLV
+172 SSIIGGLLGLV

-188 FFAIYYFDRT
+188 FFVIYYFDRT

-204 VEEVLKM
+204 VEEVLQM
-211 PILGSVEDNKNIKEE
+211 PILGSVEETKNLKEE
-226 LIVAHNPKE
+226 LVVATNPKE
-235 IISEQIKT
+235 IISEQIRT

-271 SFISSNLASAFAQN
+271 SFISSNLATAFAQN

-300 VNKIFKIS
+300 VNKIFKVS

-318 YKDDDSENLE
+318 YKEDDEENLE
-328 EYIYKTKIDN
+328 DYVFKTKIDN
-338 LYVLPRGKVPPNPSE
+338 LYVIPRGKVPPNPSE
-353 LLNSQKTAKLVSLLS
+353 LLNSQKTAKLISLLS

-382 GLSDSLIMSGYVDRT
+382 GLSDSLIMSDFVDRT
-397 VVVTS
+397 IVVTS

-417 LNNVDAKVAGVIVNK
+417 LTNVNAKVAGVIVNK
-432 VPRRKGTAS
+432 VPRRKGS
-441 HYYYYENTE
+441 GKSYYYYENTE
-450 DEKLQ
+450 EEKQ

>member
-7 NELFDYFIDKIKYII
+7 KELFDYFIDKIKYII

-48 TVILGGNEEGT
+48 TVILGSNQEGT

-83 RVLEQVQEEL
+83 RVLEQVQKEL
-93 NESYTYRELVDEI
+93 NESYTYKELASEI

-114 QIIKITVADNNA
+114 QIIKITVEDNNA
-126 SNAKIIANLVAKVFT
+126 LNAKIIANLVAKVFT
-141 TEIPD
+141 VEVPE
-146 LYHIDNVHILDVA
+146 LYNLDNVHILDVA
-159 IEEEEPYNINVAK
+159 IEEDEPYNINVAK
-172 SSLIGGLIGLV
+172 SSIIGGLLGLV
-183 ISSGI
+183 LSSGI
-188 FFAIYYFDRT
+188 FFVIYYFDRT

-204 VEEVLKM
+204 VEEVLQM
-211 PILGSVEDNKNIKEE
+211 PILGSVEETKNLKEE
-226 LIVAHNPKE
+226 LVVATNPKE
-235 IISEQIKT
+235 IISEQIRT

-271 SFISSNLASAFAQN
+271 SFISSNLATAFAQN

-318 YKDDDSENLE
+318 YKEDDEENLE
-328 EYIYKTKIDN
+328 DYVFKTKIDN
-338 LYVLPRGKVPPNPSE
+338 LYVIPRGKVPPNPSE
-353 LLNSQKTAKLVSLLS
+353 LLNSQKTAKLISLLS

-382 GLSDSLIMSGYVDRT
+382 GLSDSLIMSDFVDRT
-397 VVVTS
+397 IVVTS

-417 LNNVDAKVAGVIVNK
+417 LTNVNAKVAGVIVNK
-432 VPRRKGTAS
+432 VPRRKGS
-441 HYYYYENTE
+441 GKSYYYYENTE
-450 DEKLQ
+450 EEKQ

>member
-7 NELFDYFIDKIKYII
+7 KELFDYFIDKIKYII
-22 IATLVCCLI
+22 IAILVCCLI

-48 TVILGGNEEGT
+48 TVILGSNQEGT

-72 VSTYAEIIKSR
+72 VSTYAEIITSR
-83 RVLEQVQEEL
+83 RVLEQVQKEL
-93 NESYTYRELVDEI
+93 NESYTYKELASEI

-114 QIIKITVADNNA
+114 QIIKITVEDNNA
-126 SNAKIIANLVAKVFT
+126 LNAKIIANLVAKVFT
-141 TEIPD
+141 VEVPE
-146 LYHIDNVHILDVA
+146 LYNLDNVHILDVA
-159 IEEEEPYNINVAK
+159 IEEEDPYNINVAK
-172 SSLIGGLIGLV
+172 SSIIGGLLGLV
-183 ISSGI
+183 LSSGI
-188 FFAIYYFDRT
+188 FFVIYYFDRT

-204 VEEVLKM
+204 VEEVLQM
-211 PILGSVEDNKNIKEE
+211 PILGSVEETKNLKDE
-226 LIVAHNPKE
+226 LVVATNPKE
-235 IISEQIKT
+235 IISEQIRT

-271 SFISSNLASAFAQN
+271 SFISSNLATAFAQN

-300 VNKIFKIS
+300 INKLFKIS

-318 YKDDDSENLE
+318 YKEEDEENLE
-328 EYIYKTKIDN
+328 DYVFKTKIDN
-338 LYVLPRGKVPPNPSE
+338 LYVIPRGKVPPNPSE
-353 LLNSQKTAKLVSLLS
+353 LLNSQKTAKLISLLS

-382 GLSDSLIMSGYVDRT
+382 GLSDSLIMSDFVDRT
-397 VVVTS
+397 IVVTS

-417 LNNVDAKVAGVIVNK
+417 LTNVNAKVAGVIVNK
-432 VPRRKGTAS
+432 VPRRKSSGKS
-441 HYYYYENTE
+441 YYYYENTE
-450 DEKLQ
+450 EEKQ

>member
-7 NELFDYFIDKIKYII
+7 KELFDYFIDKIKYII

-48 TVILGGNEEGT
+48 TVILGSNQEGT

-72 VSTYAEIIKSR
+72 VSTYAEIITSR
-83 RVLEQVQEEL
+83 RVLEQVQKEL
-93 NESYTYRELVDEI
+93 NESYTYKELASEI

-114 QIIKITVADNNA
+114 QIIKITVEDNNA
-126 SNAKIIANLVAKVFT
+126 LNAKIIANLVAKVFT
-141 TEIPD
+141 IEVPE
-146 LYHIDNVHILDVA
+146 LYNLDNVHILDVA
-159 IEEEEPYNINVAK
+159 IEEDEPYNINVAK
-172 SSLIGGLIGLV
+172 SSIIGGLLGLV
-183 ISSGI
+183 LSSGI
-188 FFAIYYFDRT
+188 FFVIYYFDRT

-204 VEEVLKM
+204 VEEVLQM
-211 PILGSVEDNKNIKEE
+211 PILGSVEETKNLKDE
-226 LIVAHNPKE
+226 LVVATNPKE
-235 IISEQIKT
+235 IISEQIRT

-271 SFISSNLASAFAQN
+271 SFISSNLATAFAQN

-318 YKDDDSENLE
+318 YKEDDEENLE
-328 EYIYKTKIDN
+328 DYVFKTKIDN
-338 LYVLPRGKVPPNPSE
+338 LYVIPRGKVPPNPSE
-353 LLNSQKTAKLVSLLS
+353 LLNSQKTAKLISLLS

-382 GLSDSLIMSGYVDRT
+382 GLSDSLIMSDFVDRT
-397 VVVTS
+397 IVVTS

-417 LNNVDAKVAGVIVNK
+417 LTNVNAKVAGVIVNK
-432 VPRRKGTAS
+432 VPRRKNSGKS
-441 HYYYYENTE
+441 YYYYENTE
-450 DEKLQ
+450 EEKQ

>member
-7 NELFDYFIDKIKYII
+7 KELFDYFIDKIKYII

-48 TVILGGNEEGT
+48 TVILGSNQEGT

-83 RVLEQVQEEL
+83 RVLEQVQKEL
-93 NESYTYRELVDEI
+93 NESYTYKELASEI

-114 QIIKITVADNNA
+114 QIIKITVEDNNA
-126 SNAKIIANLVAKVFT
+126 LNAKIIANLVAKVFT
-141 TEIPD
+141 VEVPE
-146 LYHIDNVHILDVA
+146 LYNLDNVHILDVA
-159 IEEEEPYNINVAK
+159 IEEDEPYNINVAK
-172 SSLIGGLIGLV
+172 SSIIGGLLGLV
-183 ISSGI
+183 LSSGI
-188 FFAIYYFDRT
+188 FFVIYYFDRT

-204 VEEVLKM
+204 VEEVLQM
-211 PILGSVEDNKNIKEE
+211 PILGSVEETKNLKEE
-226 LIVAHNPKE
+226 LVVATNPKE
-235 IISEQIKT
+235 LISEQIRT

-271 SFISSNLASAFAQN
+271 SFISSNLATAFAQN

-318 YKDDDSENLE
+318 YKEDDEENLE
-328 EYIYKTKIDN
+328 DYVFKTKIDN
-338 LYVLPRGKVPPNPSE
+338 LYIIPRGKVPPNPSE
-353 LLNSQKTAKLVSLLS
+353 LLNSQKTAKLISLLS

-382 GLSDSLIMSGYVDRT
+382 GLSDSLIMSDFVDRT
-397 VVVTS
+397 IVVTS

-417 LNNVDAKVAGVIVNK
+417 LTNVNAKVAGVIVNK
-432 VPRRKGTAS
+432 VPRRKSSGKS
-441 HYYYYENTE
+441 YYYYENTE
-450 DEKLQ
+450 EEKQ

>member
-7 NELFDYFIDKIKYII
+7 KELFDYFIDKIKYII

-31 GGIYTKFLT
+31 GGIYTKLLT

-48 TVILGGNEEGT
+48 TVILGSNQEGT

-83 RVLEQVQEEL
+83 RVLEQVQKEL
-93 NESYTYRELVDEI
+93 NESYTYKELASEI

-114 QIIKITVADNNA
+114 QIIKITVEDNNA
-126 SNAKIIANLVAKVFT
+126 LNAKIIANLVAKVFT
-141 TEIPD
+141 VEVPE
-146 LYHIDNVHILDVA
+146 LYNLDNVHILDVA
-159 IEEEEPYNINVAK
+159 IEEDEPYNINVAK
-172 SSLIGGLIGLV
+172 SSIIGGLLGLV
-183 ISSGI
+183 LSSGI
-188 FFAIYYFDRT
+188 FFVIYYFDRT

-204 VEEVLKM
+204 VEEVLQM
-211 PILGSVEDNKNIKEE
+211 PILGSVEETKNLKEE
-226 LIVAHNPKE
+226 LVVATNPKE
-235 IISEQIKT
+235 IISEQIRT

-271 SFISSNLASAFAQN
+271 SFISSNLATAFAQN

-318 YKDDDSENLE
+318 YKEDDEENLE
-328 EYIYKTKIDN
+328 DYVFKTRIDN
-338 LYVLPRGKVPPNPSE
+338 LYIIPRGKVPPNPSE
-353 LLNSQKTAKLVSLLS
+353 LLNSQKTAKLISLLS

-382 GLSDSLIMSGYVDRT
+382 GLSDSLIMSDFVDRT
-397 VVVTS
+397 IVVTS

-417 LNNVDAKVAGVIVNK
+417 LTNVNAKVAGVIVNK
-432 VPRRKGTAS
+432 VPRRKSSGKS
-441 HYYYYENTE
+441 YYYYENTE
-450 DEKLQ
+450 EEKQ

>member
-7 NELFDYFIDKIKYII
+7 KELFDYFIDKIKYII

-40 VPMYKSST
+40 IPMYKSST
-48 TVILGGNEEGT
+48 TVILGSNQEGT

-83 RVLEQVQEEL
+83 RVLEQVQKEL
-93 NESYTYRELVDEI
+93 NESYTYKELASEI

-114 QIIKITVADNNA
+114 QIIKITVEDNNA
-126 SNAKIIANLVAKVFT
+126 LNAKIIANLVAKVFT
-141 TEIPD
+141 VEVPE
-146 LYHIDNVHILDVA
+146 LYNLDNVHILDVA
-159 IEEEEPYNINVAK
+159 IEEDEPYNINVAK
-172 SSLIGGLIGLV
+172 SSIIGGVLGLV
-183 ISSGI
+183 LSSGI
-188 FFAIYYFDRT
+188 FFVIYYFDRT

-204 VEEVLKM
+204 VEEVLQM
-211 PILGSVEDNKNIKEE
+211 PILGSVEDTKNLKEE
-226 LIVAHNPKE
+226 LVVATNPKE
-235 IISEQIKT
+235 IISEQIRT

-271 SFISSNLASAFAQN
+271 SFISSNLATAFAQN

-318 YKDDDSENLE
+318 YKEDDEENLE
-328 EYIYKTKIDN
+328 DYVFKTKIDN
-338 LYVLPRGKVPPNPSE
+338 LYVIPRGKVPPNPSE
-353 LLNSQKTAKLVSLLS
+353 LLNSQKTAKLISLLS

-382 GLSDSLIMSGYVDRT
+382 GLSDSLIMSDFVDRT
-397 VVVTS
+397 IVVTS

-417 LNNVDAKVAGVIVNK
+417 LTNVNAKVAGVIVNK
-432 VPRRKGTAS
+432 VPRRKGS
-441 HYYYYENTE
+441 GKSYYYYENTE
-450 DEKLQ
+450 EEKQ

>member
-7 NELFDYFIDKIKYII
+7 KELFDYFIDKIKYII

-48 TVILGGNEEGT
+48 TVILGSNQEGT

-83 RVLEQVQEEL
+83 RVLEQVQKEL
-93 NESYTYRELVDEI
+93 NESYTYKELASEI

-114 QIIKITVADNNA
+114 QIIKITVSDNNA
-126 SNAKIIANLVAKVFT
+126 LNAKIIANLVAKVFT
-141 TEIPD
+141 VEVPE
-146 LYHIDNVHILDVA
+146 LYNLDNVHILDVA
-159 IEEEEPYNINVAK
+159 IEEEDPYNINVAK
-172 SSLIGGLIGLV
+172 SSIIGGVLGLV

-188 FFAIYYFDRT
+188 FFVIYYFDRT

-204 VEEVLKM
+204 VEEVLQM
-211 PILGSVEDNKNIKEE
+211 PILGSVEETKNLKEE
-226 LIVAHNPKE
+226 LVVATNPKE
-235 IISEQIKT
+235 IISEQIRT

-271 SFISSNLASAFAQN
+271 SFISSNLAAAFAQN

-300 VNKIFKIS
+300 INKIFKIS

-318 YKDDDSENLE
+318 YKEDDEENLE
-328 EYIYKTKIDN
+328 DYVFKTKIDN
-338 LYVLPRGKVPPNPSE
+338 LYIIPRGKVPPNPSE
-353 LLNSQKTAKLVSLLS
+353 LLNSQKTAKLISLLS

-382 GLSDSLIMSGYVDRT
+382 GLSDSLIMSDFVDRT
-397 VVVTS
+397 IVVTS

-417 LNNVDAKVAGVIVNK
+417 LTNVNAKVAGVIVNK
-432 VPRRKGTAS
+432 VPRRKSSGKS
-441 HYYYYENTE
+441 YYYYENTE
-450 DEKLQ
+450 EEKQ

>member
-7 NELFDYFIDKIKYII
+7 KELFDYFIDKIKYII

-48 TVILGGNEEGT
+48 TVILGSNQDGA
-59 GITQSDISINNNL
+59 GITQNDISINNNL
-72 VSTYAEIIKSR
+72 VSTYAEIITSR
-83 RVLEQVQEEL
+83 RVLEQVQKEL
-93 NESYTYRELVDEI
+93 NESYTYKELASEI

-114 QIIKITVADNNA
+114 QIIKITVEDNNA
-126 SNAKIIANLVAKVFT
+126 LNAKIIANLVAKVFT
-141 TEIPD
+141 VEVPE
-146 LYHIDNVHILDVA
+146 LYNLDNVHILDVA
-159 IEEEEPYNINVAK
+159 IEEEDPYNINVAK
-172 SSLIGGLIGLV
+172 SSIIGGVLGLV

-188 FFAIYYFDRT
+188 FFVIYYFDRT

-204 VEEVLKM
+204 VEEVLQM
-211 PILGSVEDNKNIKEE
+211 PILGSVEETKNLKEE
-226 LIVAHNPKE
+226 LVVATNPKE
-235 IISEQIKT
+235 IISEQIRT

-271 SFISSNLASAFAQN
+271 SFISSNLATAFAQN
-285 NKKVLIVDCDMRKGR
+285 NKKVLIVDCDMRKGS

-318 YKDDDSENLE
+318 YKEDDEENLE
-328 EYIYKTKIDN
+328 DYVFKTKIDN
-338 LYVLPRGKVPPNPSE
+338 LYVIPRGKVPPNPSE
-353 LLNSQKTAKLVSLLS
+353 LLNSQKTAKLISLLS

-382 GLSDSLIMSGYVDRT
+382 GLSDSLIMSDFVDRT
-397 VVVTS
+397 IVVTS

-417 LNNVDAKVAGVIVNK
+417 LTNVNAKVAGVIVNK
-432 VPRRKGTAS
+432 VPRRKSSGKS
-441 HYYYYENTE
+441 YYYYENTE
-450 DEKLQ
+450 EEKQ

>member
-7 NELFDYFIDKIKYII
+7 KELFDYFIDKIKYII

-48 TVILGGNEEGT
+48 TVILGSNQEGT

-72 VSTYAEIIKSR
+72 VSTYAEIITSR
-83 RVLEQVQEEL
+83 RVLEQVQKEL
-93 NESYTYRELVDEI
+93 NESYTYKELASEI

-114 QIIKITVADNNA
+114 QIIKITVEDNNA
-126 SNAKIIANLVAKVFT
+126 LNAKIIANLVAKVFT
-141 TEIPD
+141 VEVPE
-146 LYHIDNVHILDVA
+146 LYNLDNVHILDVA
-159 IEEEEPYNINVAK
+159 IEEDEPYNINVAK
-172 SSLIGGLIGLV
+172 SSIIGGLLGLV

-188 FFAIYYFDRT
+188 FFVIYYFDRT

-204 VEEVLKM
+204 VEEVLQM
-211 PILGSVEDNKNIKEE
+211 PILGSVEETKNLKEE
-226 LIVAHNPKE
+226 LVVATNPKE
-235 IISEQIKT
+235 IISEQIRT

-271 SFISSNLASAFAQN
+271 SFISSNLATAFAQN

-318 YKDDDSENLE
+318 YKEDDEENLE
-328 EYIYKTKIDN
+328 DYVFKTKIDN
-338 LYVLPRGKVPPNPSE
+338 LYVIPRGKVPPNPSE
-353 LLNSQKTAKLVSLLS
+353 LLNSQKTAKLISLLS

-382 GLSDSLIMSGYVDRT
+382 GLSDSLIMSDFVDRT
-397 VVVTS
+397 IVVTS

-417 LNNVDAKVAGVIVNK
+417 LTNVNAKVAGVIVNK
-432 VPRRKGTAS
+432 VPRRKGS
-441 HYYYYENTE
+441 GKSYYYYENTE
-450 DEKLQ
+450 EEKQ

>member
-7 NELFDYFIDKIKYII
+7 KELFDYFIDKIKYII

-40 VPMYKSST
+40 IPMYKSST
-48 TVILGGNEEGT
+48 TVILGSNQEGT

-83 RVLEQVQEEL
+83 RVLEQVQKEL
-93 NESYTYRELVDEI
+93 NESYTYKELADEI

-114 QIIKITVADNNA
+114 QIIKITVSDNNA
-126 SNAKIIANLVAKVFT
+126 LNAKIIANLVAKVFT
-141 TEIPD
+141 VEVPE
-146 LYHIDNVHILDVA
+146 LYNLDNVHILDVA
-159 IEEEEPYNINVAK
+159 IEEDEPYNINVAK
-172 SSLIGGLIGLV
+172 SSIIGGLLGLV
-183 ISSGI
+183 LSSGI
-188 FFAIYYFDRT
+188 FFVIYYFDRT

-204 VEEVLKM
+204 VEEVLQM
-211 PILGSVEDNKNIKEE
+211 PILGSVEETKNLKEE
-226 LIVAHNPKE
+226 LVVATNPKE
-235 IISEQIKT
+235 IISEQIRT

-271 SFISSNLASAFAQN
+271 SFISSNLATAFAQN

-318 YKDDDSENLE
+318 YKEDDEENLE
-328 EYIYKTKIDN
+328 DYVFKTKIDN
-338 LYVLPRGKVPPNPSE
+338 LYIIPRGKVPPNPSE
-353 LLNSQKTAKLVSLLS
+353 LLNSQKTAKLISLLS

-382 GLSDSLIMSGYVDRT
+382 GLSDSLIMSDFVDRT
-397 VVVTS
+397 IVVTS

-417 LNNVDAKVAGVIVNK
+417 LTNVNAKVAGVIVNK
-432 VPRRKGTAS
+432 VPRRKNSGKS
-441 HYYYYENTE
+441 YYYYENTE
-450 DEKLQ
+450 E

>member
-7 NELFDYFIDKIKYII
+7 KELFDYFIDKIKYII

-40 VPMYKSST
+40 IPMYKSST
-48 TVILGGNEEGT
+48 TVILGSNQEGT

-83 RVLEQVQEEL
+83 RVLEQVQKEL
-93 NESYTYRELVDEI
+93 NESYTYKELASEI

-114 QIIKITVADNNA
+114 QIIKITVEDNNA
-126 SNAKIIANLVAKVFT
+126 LNAKIIANLVAKVFT
-141 TEIPD
+141 VEVPE
-146 LYHIDNVHILDVA
+146 LYNLDNVHILDVA
-159 IEEEEPYNINVAK
+159 IEEDEPYNINVAK
-172 SSLIGGLIGLV
+172 SSIIGGVLGLV
-183 ISSGI
+183 LSSGI
-188 FFAIYYFDRT
+188 FFVIYYFDRT

-204 VEEVLKM
+204 VEEVLQM
-211 PILGSVEDNKNIKEE
+211 PILGSVEETKNLKEE
-226 LIVAHNPKE
+226 LVVATNPKE
-235 IISEQIKT
+235 LISEQIRT

-271 SFISSNLASAFAQN
+271 SFISSNLATAFAQN

-318 YKDDDSENLE
+318 YKEDDEENLE
-328 EYIYKTKIDN
+328 DYVFKTKIDN
-338 LYVLPRGKVPPNPSE
+338 LYIIPRGKVPPNPSE
-353 LLNSQKTAKLVSLLS
+353 LLNSQKTAKLISLLS

-382 GLSDSLIMSGYVDRT
+382 GLSDSLIMSDFVDRT
-397 VVVTS
+397 IVVTS

-417 LNNVDAKVAGVIVNK
+417 LTNVNAKVAGVIVNK
-432 VPRRKGTAS
+432 VPRRKGS
-441 HYYYYENTE
+441 GKSYYYYENTE
-450 DEKLQ
+450 EEKQ

>member
-7 NELFDYFIDKIKYII
+7 KELFDYFIDKIKYII

-48 TVILGGNEEGT
+48 TVILGSNQEGT

-72 VSTYAEIIKSR
+72 VSTYAEIITSR
-83 RVLEQVQEEL
+83 RVLEQVQKEL
-93 NESYTYRELVDEI
+93 NESYTYKELASEI

-114 QIIKITVADNNA
+114 QIIKITVEDNNA
-126 SNAKIIANLVAKVFT
+126 LNAKIIANLVAKVFT
-141 TEIPD
+141 VEVPE
-146 LYHIDNVHILDVA
+146 LYNLDNVHILDVA
-159 IEEEEPYNINVAK
+159 IEEDEPYNINVAK
-172 SSLIGGLIGLV
+172 SSIIGGLLGLV
-183 ISSGI
+183 LSSGI
-188 FFAIYYFDRT
+188 FFVIYYFDRT

-204 VEEVLKM
+204 VEEVLQM
-211 PILGSVEDNKNIKEE
+211 PILGSVEETKNLKEE
-226 LIVAHNPKE
+226 LVVATNPKE
-235 IISEQIKT
+235 IISEQIRT

-271 SFISSNLASAFAQN
+271 SFISSNLATAFAQN

-318 YKDDDSENLE
+318 YKEDDEENLE
-328 EYIYKTKIDN
+328 DYVFKTKIDN
-338 LYVLPRGKVPPNPSE
+338 LYIIPRGKVPPNPSE
-353 LLNSQKTAKLVSLLS
+353 LLNSQKTAKLISLLS

-382 GLSDSLIMSGYVDRT
+382 GLSDSLIMSDFVDRT
-397 VVVTS
+397 IVVTS

-417 LNNVDAKVAGVIVNK
+417 LTNVNAKVAGVIVNK
-432 VPRRKGTAS
+432 VPRRKSSGKS
-441 HYYYYENTE
+441 YYYYENTE
-450 DEKLQ
+450 EEKQ